1 MNEIEH
7 EDDQSEPENATDDSP
22 TAHPTASATIAEQAP
37 KSAPDPTLQLGT
49 DPPLGRTDTRMA
61 RTGKHQRQQI
71 LAHLTERDRSIL
83 LGLAAHRYL
92 TTTQIQRLYFYSHKS
107 SIAAARAAVRVL
119 ARLHSHGLVMRLQRR
134 VGGFDGGSRAY
145 IWAVTDTGEKA
156 IGDLKNVS
164 SKRRRYD
171 QPSTQF
177 LDHVL
182 AITDTRLEIIEGDRN
197 GAFTIVQTQMEPQ
210 CWRPYLNR
218 HGQATHLKPDLFIV
232 TQTPDYEDHWM
243 IEVDR
248 GTEHLPTVLR
258 KCHAVQLY
266 HDRGIEQAR
275 TEVFPLTV
283 WVVPDAARRLK
294 VEAAITT
301 AATLDNELFRIIEL
315 DNLTRLMAG
324 GGTLNGPKPG
334 GHH

>member
-1 MNEIEH
+1 MNEPERIENKS
-7 EDDQSEPENATDDSP
+7 ETDQPTDDSP
-22 TAHPTASATIAEQAP
+22 TAHPTASTTMAELAP
-37 KSAPDPTLQLGT
+37 VSAPDPTLQLGT
-49 DPPLGRTDTRMA
+49 DPPLGRTDARVV

-92 TTTQIQRLYFYSHKS
+92 TTNQIQRLYFYSHKS

-119 ARLHSHGLVMRLQRR
+119 ARLHSHALVMRLQRR
-134 VGGFDGGSRAY
+134 VGGFAGGSHAY

-156 IGDLKNVS
+156 ISDLKNVG

-182 AITDTRLEIIEGDRN
+182 AITDTRLEIIEGDRK

-232 TQTPDYEDHWM
+232 TQTLHFEDHWM

-258 KCHAVQLY
+258 KCYAVQLY
-266 HDRGIEQAR
+266 HDRGIEQQR
-275 TEVFPLTV
+275 TGVFPLTV
-283 WVVPDAARRLK
+283 WVVPDEARRLK
-294 VEAAITT
+294 IEAAITEAT
-301 AATLDNELFRIIEL
+301 ALDICLFRVIEL
-315 DNLTRLMAG
+315 DNLTRLIADA
-324 GGTLNGPKPG
+324 GTLSGPTKEG
-334 GHH
+334 QS